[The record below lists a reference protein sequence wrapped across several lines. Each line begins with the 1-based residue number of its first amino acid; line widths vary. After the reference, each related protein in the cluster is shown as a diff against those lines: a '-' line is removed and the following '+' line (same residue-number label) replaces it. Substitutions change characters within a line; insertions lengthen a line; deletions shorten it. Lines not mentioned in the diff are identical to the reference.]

1 MGIDAL
7 LQDGLALG
15 MLEVFCIRKS
25 VPFERVKTAKIQL
38 HKLTKQSKREAKHEM
53 TLFFSGGMDRVSPN
67 LCAFI
72 QLPKE
77 ALFAAKSLTTLHL

>member
-1 MGIDAL
+1 MGIGAL

-25 VPFERVKTAKIQL
+25 APFERLYINGTHTIQCER
-38 HKLTKQSKREAKHEM
+38 TMYFCVEAG
-53 TLFFSGGMDRVSPN
+53 GGMDRVSPN
-67 LCAFI
+67 LYAFI

-77 ALFAAKSLTTLHL
+77 ALFAGKFLTTLHL